1 MVKKGNTTQFWLS
14 CLDKMEQQ
22 HYLHVGI
29 QENRSEVRM
38 NAWEYFLRFYFV
50 INKFNYAT

>member
-29 QENRSEVRM
+29 QKNRSEVRM
-38 NAWEYFLRFYFV
+38 NAWEYFLPFYFV